1 MLLLRS
7 EFRGCSRA
15 ASVHYQIQ
23 CTNQSCVINHQS
35 SAICHLSICLLSS
48 VICNL
53 SSFISLL
60 LITLTRAQSIASRS
74 AALRARLRDW
84 SLVRVTSTKSL
95 AEILSRDV
103 SFCDIVATRKG
114 YFNTITLTM
123 TLAINPT
130 LVH

>member
-74 AALRARLRDW
+74 AALRAR